1 MKISG
6 YYLEATYADNI
17 RLDKRPYF
25 IERYLVSSRIYLA
38 KGEIWIR
45 IDKKK
50 AMDLFP
56 QEPPAANQENKHIIV
71 QKIMICFSS
80 PLK

>member
-1 MKISG
+1 MPT
-6 YYLEATYADNI
+6 TYHLIKDSI
-17 RLDKRPYF
+17 L
-25 IERYLVSSRIYLA
+25 S
-38 KGEIWIR
+38 KGTLFHHVFTLQFEYELT
-45 IDKKK
+45 KKK

-56 QEPPAANQENKHIIV
+56 HEPPAANQENKHIIV

>member
-1 MKISG
+1 MPT
-6 YYLEATYADNI
+6 TYHLIKDSI
-17 RLDKRPYF
+17 L
-25 IERYLVSSRIYLA
+25 S
-38 KGEIWIR
+38 KGTLFHHVFTLLRGKFEYELT
-45 IDKKK
+45 KKK

-56 QEPPAANQENKHIIV
+56 HEPPAANQENKHIIV